1 MRKFLITA
9 AMGVSLAV
17 SNVALAAGDM
27 VKPIDMKWS
36 FEGVFGTFDREAVKK
51 GGQIFFEV
59 CAGCHSMNLMSYRN
73 LVDIGWTEEEAKEI
87 AAAYEVEDGPDEEG
101 EMFMRPARLSDR
113 FVSPFPNEKAS
124 RYANGGAYPPDL
136 SVITKA
142 RVGGPDYIYSLLVGY
157 KDEAP
162 EGIEMAEG
170 TNYNE
175 YFPGHQ
181 IFMAAP
187 LYGETVEFPDGSS
200 GTLEEEA
207 AYIVNFLSW
216 AAEPE
221 LEERKSLGIK
231 VMLYLILLTAMLYAL
246 KRRIWNRICLDEY
259 THGPYVDQYQKD
271 LDKHKMPG

>member
-1 MRKFLITA
+1 MRKLIISTA
-9 AMGVSLAV
+9 LGLSMAIS
-17 SNVALAAGDM
+17 SVAHAAGDM
-27 VKPIDMKWS
+27 VKPIDMNWS
-36 FEGVFGTFDREAVKK
+36 FEGMFGTFNRDDVKK

-59 CAGCHSMNLMSYRN
+59 CNGCHSMDMVYYRN
-73 LVDIGWTEEEAKEI
+73 LVDLGWDEGEVKEL
-87 AAAYEVEDGPDEEG
+87 AAGYEVEDGPDDEG

-113 FVSPFPNEKAS
+113 IVAPFANEKAARS
-124 RYANGGAYPPDL
+124 ANGGAFPPDL

-142 RVGGPDYIYSLLVGY
+142 RKGGPDYIYSLLVGY

-162 EGIEMAEG
+162 EDVTMAEG

-187 LYGETVEFPDGSS
+187 LYGETVEFPDGTS

-207 AYIVNFLSW
+207 KYITTFLAW

-231 VMLYLILLTAMLYAL
+231 VLLYLIVLTAMFYAL
-246 KRRIWNRICLDEY
+246 KRRIWSRICLDEY
-259 THGPYVDQYQKD
+259 THGPYVEQYQKD

>member
-17 SNVALAAGDM
+17 SNVAMASGDM
-27 VKPIDMKWS
+27 VKPIDIKWS
-36 FEGVFGTFDREAVKK
+36 FEGVFGTFDREAIKK

-59 CAGCHSMNLMSYRN
+59 CSGCHSMNLMSYRN

-87 AAAYEVEDGPDEEG
+87 AAAYEVEDGPNEEG

-142 RVGGPDYIYSLLVGY
+142 RVGGPDYIYSLLTGY
-157 KDEAP
+157 SEDVP
-162 EGIEMAEG
+162 EDIHMAEG
-170 TNYNE
+170 THYNK

-181 IFMAAP
+181 IFMAQP
-187 LYGETVEFPDGSS
+187 ISGESVEFADGTSVDLDTES
-200 GTLEEEA
+200 K
-207 AYIVNFLSW
+207 YIVNFLAW